1 MLLQFTLLSITDKK
15 FLMFCTQ
22 HCSKDILITKEAGS
36 VLHRLIRGKFTDA
49 IKNLYDKFK
58 NDRDFLVELTNKRDK
73 MGQSPIEAVVRMA
86 SEVNNETVEA
96 FQLFLEYE
104 AEVDDALEAAIDVSD
119 LRLLKCLVE
128 RDQDKTLV
136 NKFALIC
143 LITTYQW
150 PIL

>member
-1 MLLQFTLLSITDKK
+1 
-15 FLMFCTQ
+15 
-22 HCSKDILITKEAGS
+22 
-36 VLHRLIRGKFTDA
+36 
-49 IKNLYDKFK
+49 
-58 NDRDFLVELTNKRDK
+58 

-143 LITTYQW
+143 LITT
-150 PIL
+150 